1 MVAVPRGNAT
11 STSPDIGAGRNGT
24 GYGLFAK
31 KNASGGFHPTVV
43 SLMVLVLLEFAAY
56 AALRYTFRSAHGG

>member
-1 MVAVPRGNAT
+1 MVAVPRGQAT

-31 KNASGGFHPTVV
+31 KNANAGFHPTVL
-43 SLMVLVLLEFAAY
+43 SLMILVVAEFAAY